1 MTAIG
6 HAVSTAYFKEANAT
20 SARSDD
26 LEFATTQA
34 LCHPS
39 QLVYRLWVRTTD
51 MMRNGITRA
60 IVAISVHA
68 ATYPWLWISS
78 VLGISAGILGGGL
91 KTNFHM
97 ELALQN
103 IFTPTTSKT
112 IAHRAWA
119 LDISKFPGHTLDHVP
134 LKMLVHAE
142 GQNVLTYEGVE
153 RVFEVWK
160 LATSIRGIEHLCA
173 ESEDELEINL
183 ATGHTG
189 VCDFYAITSFWD
201 HNQTLFEK
209 EVPVG
214 DDITRFLLNDTYPDG
229 TTVDKDQIF
238 GFLELQENSI
248 PTSAGA
254 LFVEIAV
261 PLNGQ
266 WRWPTLFDY
275 ADQLQTGVAEMR
287 GSWSSSN
294 TAFFV
299 EFVFDFNVAKE
310 FEQTIFSDFPL
321 LPIVF
326 AIMLGFCCCVFW
338 KGDRVRSRLLL
349 ALGAVCT
356 VGISLAAGFGLM
368 FLIGIPYT
376 VVTTILPYVIFGVG
390 LDDTF
395 IIYGAFERT
404 DFKKPTVDRI
414 REVFE
419 EVGLS
424 ITMTTLTTALAFAL
438 GCISTIPAIRDL
450 CLYAW
455 PTVLIDGFFQVS
467 FFVSLIVI
475 DERRI
480 KANRMDCCP
489 CILFSATNAAIASD
503 GSTDSSKS
511 SSSNNNSSRCGKQSK
526 IKSLSV
532 SSKVE
537 KQDARKS
544 SNGKS
549 MHQPWSTQLMGWY
562 ADQLLRPN
570 IKKGVILAF
579 TGLFV
584 GCIYSATFLK
594 QDFSFFDLLPSNSP
608 TKTYLSSMERYGG
621 SNGDVFIYF
630 RGKNQSNAAIQ
641 DQMIDYIDQIAA
653 IDHVELKPFC
663 FVKDF
668 RALVENP
675 GSFIHG
681 LMQDATAARLLE
693 ENPQVLQYLQSL
705 IASSTFDG
713 LTFNQ
718 VIDLAFT
725 QPLIKTV
732 YSMHVKREENGDVYA
747 SRCTATIKN
756 LDYNSVGDQIALL
769 QAQNRVTINHPL
781 NKNAKEY
788 HAFLYKDRFHLWEFF
803 EVAIQE
809 LRYTAVTGIAT
820 VTLFSLLF
828 VPHWSGVA
836 YVFPL
841 MCVLYVDLLG
851 LFQAF
856 GLTINVLTY
865 VTLVVSVGLL
875 VDFLMH
881 ALLRY
886 YESTKETQDEKV
898 KDMLMTMGASILLGG
913 LSTFLGSLPLIFSQ
927 STVFQTIYIAFFCMI
942 SLGVS
947 HGLVLLPVL
956 LSMFGTTETTGQ
968 KSSQQQLHLEQ
979 DDSMLAINTLTSRAS
994 KKDGKEAKVGKEEDD
1009 AQTQASSSLSLQST
1023 SSGAPPSHSVLTSP
1037 KSLEVPDQETTYFV
1051 EQVLQLSSTYDQ
1063 YEVTIV

>member
-1 MTAIG
+1 
-6 HAVSTAYFKEANAT
+6 
-20 SARSDD
+20 
-26 LEFATTQA
+26 
-34 LCHPS
+34 
-39 QLVYRLWVRTTD
+39 
-51 MMRNGITRA
+51 MRNGITRA
-60 IVAISVHA
+60 IVAIAVHA
-68 ATYPWLWISS
+68 ATYPWLWIAS
-78 VLGISAGILGGGL
+78 VLGISAGMLAGGL
-91 KTNFHM
+91 QTNFHI
-97 ELALQN
+97 ELALQK

-119 LDISKFPGHTLDHVP
+119 LDISKFPGHALDHVP
-134 LKMLVHAE
+134 LKMLVHAK
-142 GQNVLTYEGVE
+142 GQNVLTHEGVE
-153 RVFEVWK
+153 RTFEVWK
-160 LATSIRGIEHLCA
+160 LATSIRGIDHLCA
-173 ESEDELEINL
+173 ESEGELEISLN
-183 ATGHTG
+183 TGSTG
-189 VCDFYAITSFWD
+189 VCNFHAITNFWD
-201 HNQTLFEK
+201 HNKTLFEN
-209 EVPVG
+209 EVPAN

-229 TTVDKDQIF
+229 TTVDMDRIF
-238 GFLELQENSI
+238 GFLELHDDGI
-248 PTSAGA
+248 PMSAEA

-261 PLNGQ
+261 PFKSQ
-266 WRWPTLFDY
+266 WRWPKLLDY
-275 ADQLQTGVAEMR
+275 ANQLQTGVTEMR

-294 TAFFV
+294 TDFLV

-326 AIMLGFCCCVFW
+326 AMMLGFCCCVFW
-338 KGDRVRSRLLL
+338 KADRVRSRLLL

-368 FLIGIPYT
+368 FLIGVPYT

-395 IIYGAFERT
+395 IIFGAFERT
-404 DFKKPTVDRI
+404 DRKKSIVDRI
-414 REVFE
+414 QEVFE

-455 PTVLIDGFFQVS
+455 PTVMIDGFFQVS
-467 FFVSLIVI
+467 FFVSLIVL

-480 KANRMDCCP
+480 QANRMDCCP
-489 CILFSATNAAIASD
+489 CILFSATNSAIASG
-503 GSTDSSKS
+503 GSTDSSESSSSSADSKQSNKKS
-511 SSSNNNSSRCGKQSK
+511 SSASS
-526 IKSLSV
+526 
-532 SSKVE
+532 E
-537 KQDARKS
+537 ATKQDVRKGGEG
-544 SNGKS
+544 NNVQ
-549 MHQPWSTQLMGWY
+549 QPWSTQLMGWY

-570 IKKGVILAF
+570 VKKGVLVAF
-579 TGLFV
+579 AGLFV
-584 GCIYSATFLK
+584 GCIYSATLLK
-594 QDFSFFDLLPSNSP
+594 QDFSFFDLLPSKSP
-608 TKTYLSSMERYGG
+608 TKSYLSSMERYGG

-630 RGKNQSNAAIQ
+630 RGKNQSNAAVQ
-641 DQMIDYIDQIAA
+641 NQMIDYIDQIAA

-668 RALVENP
+668 RALVEDP
-675 GSFIHG
+675 SSFIGG
-681 LMQDATAARLLE
+681 LMEDATAARLLE

-705 IASSTFDG
+705 VASSTFDG

-718 VIDLAFT
+718 AIDLAFT

-732 YSMHVKREENGDVYA
+732 YSMHVKRDENGDVYA

-769 QAQNRVTINHPL
+769 QAQNKVTINHPL
-781 NKNAKEY
+781 NHNAKEY

-809 LRYTAVTGIAT
+809 LQYTAVTGIAT
-820 VTLFSLLF
+820 VTIFSLLF
-828 VPHWSGVA
+828 VPHWSGVV

-856 GLTINVLTY
+856 GLSINVLTY

-881 ALLRY
+881 ILLRY
-886 YESTKETQDEKV
+886 YESTKETRDEKV
-898 KDMLMTMGASILLGG
+898 KDVLMTMGASILLGG

-927 STVFQTIYIAFFCMI
+927 SAVFQTIYIAFFCMI
-942 SLGVS
+942 SLGIS

-956 LSMFGTTETTGQ
+956 LSIFGTTETTGR
-968 KSSQQQLHLEQ
+968 KNSQQQLQLEQ
-979 DDSMLAINTLTSRAS
+979 QENMLAINTLTSIAS
-994 KKDGKEAKVGKEEDD
+994 EASRKGGGEAEFGKEEDD
-1009 AQTQASSSLSLQST
+1009 VQTQVSSSLSLQSM
-1023 SSGAPPSHSVLTSP
+1023 SSGDPPTYCLPPPSTQSSEL
-1037 KSLEVPDQETTYFV
+1037 PDKETIYFV
-1051 EQVLQLSSTYDQ
+1051 EQILQLSSTYDQ
-1063 YEVTIV
+1063 YEVTMV